1 MTQTMQLGKTGPYGF
16 RPIDAKLVPVVAI
29 ARYQRPAT
37 SEPARTAQN
46 LALVGRARGDRP
58 CLPPLG
64 PTLLQSQVVALV
76 GLARGE
82 LDRLFPAPALDQ
94 GVDVLRLRG
103 SGTHSPEAE
112 GVKLVC
118 DQTEQALPVALG
130 GVAAV
135 AVAPAQLFRLVVQVA
150 HGVSLFR

>member
-64 PTLLQSQVVALV
+64 PTLLQSQMVALV

-82 LDRLFPAPALDQ
+82 LDRLFPAPVLDQ
-94 GVDVLRLRG
+94 GVDLLRLQG
-103 SGTHSPEAE
+103 SGTHAPETQC
-112 GVKLVC
+112 VKLVC
-118 DQTEQALPVALG
+118 DRTEHALAVALG
-130 GVAAV
+130 GVAAI
-135 AVAPAQLFRLVVQVA
+135 AVAPALLCQLVVQVA